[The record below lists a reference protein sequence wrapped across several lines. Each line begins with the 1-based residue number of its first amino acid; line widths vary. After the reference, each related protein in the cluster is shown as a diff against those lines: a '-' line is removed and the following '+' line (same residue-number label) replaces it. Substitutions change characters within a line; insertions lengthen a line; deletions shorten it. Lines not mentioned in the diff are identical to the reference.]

1 MPDIGTPVIARNRV
15 FMNIDAAEVQAL
27 AVDSPE
33 KMNADRLAE
42 RMNTDSGKLGFLR
55 QESEGSDLSGAST
68 TLSLQELSSPEFFSR
83 QCTDIDAMTER
94 VVDESVVKEALR
106 AVVAD
111 VQFCVT
117 IADPKKDDVPLIA
130 ASEKFENITGFSRA
144 EVLGKNCRFLQEGCV
159 LDVQDLFCIRSA
171 IETGAPFTAVLT
183 NRRKS
188 GELFLNLLDLRGLTV
203 ARNPRTGE
211 ELWFLVGIQ
220 ADVTNLAS
228 EGEGTSQKLEE
239 HIGEMQ
245 ELASSIRVKL
255 ADELSAMA
263 VAGALHADFDVV
275 TPSREETESMPPDG
289 WCLLSSAHWRNQ
301 ELQLPWCVRPTLP
314 EGSYLI
320 L

>member
-1 MPDIGTPVIARNRV
+1 
-15 FMNIDAAEVQAL
+15 
-27 AVDSPE
+27 
-33 KMNADRLAE
+33 
-42 RMNTDSGKLGFLR
+42 MNTDRGKLGFLK

-68 TLSLQELSSPEFFSR
+68 TLSLEELSSPEFFSR

-117 IADPKKDDVPLIA
+117 IADPKKDDIPLIA
-130 ASEKFENITGFSRA
+130 ASEKFETITGFSRA

-159 LDVQDLFCIRSA
+159 LDAQDLVCIRSA
-171 IETGAPFTAVLT
+171 IETGASFTAVLT

-188 GELFLNLLDLRGLTV
+188 GEFFLNLLDLRGLTV
-203 ARNPRTGE
+203 ARNPRSGE

-228 EGEGTSQKLEE
+228 DDDGTSQKLEE

-275 TPSREETESMPPDG
+275 TPSREETDVSLPPDG
-289 WCLLSSAHWRNQ
+289 WCLLSSAQWRHK
-301 ELQLPWCVRPTLP
+301 ELQVPTYVRPTLP
-314 EGSYLI
+314 VGSYLV
-320 L
+320 LQEAVKRVKRGCHAVW